1 MWSNDIHECV
11 HIYVHTNS
19 LRGIFLTPPLTS
31 YKCPVCSVLFASKLY
46 LRDICQSFTFFYMS
60 KQVWRQAFYTI
71 WRKSLLKYKY
81 ISVYINIYTVYISSP
96 SLHSSTENKLLEP
109 GVSPTSIPAKWSPA
123 PFMISL
129 QAVSLR
135 VVLADLNL
143 FAREFV
149 VVVVVVFFK
158 IFWCGSFKKSLL
170 NLFQYCCC
178 CSVTKSCLTLCN
190 PMGCS
195 MPSFPVL
202 HHLLELAQTHVHWVG
217 DAIQPSYPLSS
228 PSPPAFNLSHHQ
240 GLFQWVGSFH
250 QVVKILE
257 LQLQHQS
264 FQWIIRADFL

>member
-19 LRGIFLTPPLTS
+19 LRGIFLIPSLTS
-31 YKCPVCSVLFASKLY
+31 YNCPVCSVLFASKLY

-81 ISVYINIYTVYISSP
+81 ISVYINIYTVYINSP

-109 GVSPTSIPAKWSPA
+109 GVSPTSIPAKWSPV
-123 PFMISL
+123 PFTISL

-149 VVVVVVFFK
+149 GFF
-158 IFWCGSFKKSLL
+158 FLRFFDVDHLKSLYWICYSIVAAAQSL
-170 NLFQYCCC
+170 SRVWLFATPWAAACQA
-178 CSVTKSCLTLCN
+178 SLSFTISWSLLKLMSIELVIPSNHLILCH
-190 PMGCS
+190 PLLLL
-195 MPSFPVL
+195 PSIVPIIRVL
-202 HHLLELAQTHVHWVG
+202 SNELA
-217 DAIQPSYPLSS
+217 LC
-228 PSPPAFNLSHHQ
+228 
-240 GLFQWVGSFH
+240 
-250 QVVKILE
+250 
-257 LQLQHQS
+257 
-264 FQWIIRADFL
+264 IR